1 MLPGSCNT
9 RRYAWLLT
17 LAAPLTILHDP
28 LSSLSLSLFL
38 NGIFSFA
45 DSQTFTGSRSFNR
58 HPAIKRSRLVIE
70 NLLPFHHYSLF
81 LRHLWLHCIDDVLI
95 FSRLCRGQRSYIRY
109 TTVNLFR
116 NFSTWKVS
124 EFTWWRMK
132 NLGILYNILSSTM
145 IPSCRVHHCL
155 RSA

>member
-17 LAAPLTILHDP
+17 PAAPLTILHDP

-95 FSRLCRGQRSYIRY
+95 FFRLCRGQRSYIRY